1 MRHSL
6 CRLPPLSSHSYPT
19 WACGISSVRHLVPFA
34 ALSDRHCLR
43 VRVCCCCSG
52 CFRCCPLCADCC
64 SRFPLHVFCP
74 QLLCQLLQDFP
85 PGSPAAGA
93 PWIRCGHWS
102 QPGRGFYRRPPLA
115 IFMYRL
121 WRSTPSH
128 LVRVLAV
135 LCVVVVNHRLWFCLR
150 PTKGAHTCVQVLRM
164 QTFFLGFP
172 WYTVRVA
179 SLQHFCVEQLRLLF
193 HGGGTLVF
201 VCPWCQ
207 TGDIIQLYNQLTS
220 KFTEAQLEAANIVR
234 EQRDNESSK
243 PCEKCNN
250 ETRKMMCGQ
259 YDCLRL
265 K

>member
-1 MRHSL
+1 MNDFIIIYNLKKYNNRKSWKRADQTKKELFLSL
-6 CRLPPLSSHSYPT
+6 VTVYSDYLRSPHSYHT
-19 WACGISSVRHLVPFA
+19 QACGISSVRGLVPFA
-34 ALSDRHCLR
+34 LISDRHCLCL
-43 VRVCCCCSG
+43 RVCCCCGG
-52 CFRCCPLCADCC
+52 CFHCCPPCADCRG
-64 SRFPLHVFCP
+64 RFPLHVFCP

-135 LCVVVVNHRLWFCLR
+135 LCVVVVHHRLWFCLR

-164 QTFFLGFP
+164 QTFFLG

-179 SLQHFCVEQLRLLF
+179 SFQHLRVVNSSARCF
-193 HGGGTLVF
+193 MEGGTPVF

-207 TGDIIQLYNQLTS
+207 PGYLIQLYN
-220 KFTEAQLEAANIVR
+220 
-234 EQRDNESSK
+234 
-243 PCEKCNN
+243 
-250 ETRKMMCGQ
+250 
-259 YDCLRL
+259 Y
-265 K
+265 